1 MKYVRVLAH
10 ASSANLGPGFDAVAV
25 ALEEFYDIV
34 EAKLEYGSS
43 GVWIDRVEGPYAESV
58 SLSRNTAKA
67 AVSKLLELAGIGEAA
82 ISLRI
87 YKGIPPGRGLGS
99 SGASAVA
106 AVVAAARLLG
116 IGLDPRILLEAS
128 GYGESVVAG
137 TPHYDNVAASLL
149 GGLAV
154 VATIGG
160 RVEAASIPVDAWF
173 VVAVPQIEVP
183 EGKTGIMRK
192 VLPSSIQLQRA
203 TTNWQRLALMITAMS
218 RRDYRLAGKMMLGD
232 EIIEPARAPYVP
244 CYREVRMAALEAGA
258 YGVAISGAGPSII
271 ALVEDRALGESVARE
286 MHRAYGECGVEVLVK
301 VTGTGGPARQLT

>member
-10 ASSANLGPGFDAVAV
+10 ASSANLGPGFDALAV
-25 ALEEFYDIV
+25 ALEGFYDIV
-34 EAKLEYGSS
+34 EARLEYGSS
-43 GVWIDRVEGPYAESV
+43 GVWIDRVEGPYAEGV
-58 SLSRNTAKA
+58 SLSRNTAAA
-67 AVSKLLELAGIGEAA
+67 AVSKLLELSGIGEAGV
-82 ISLRI
+82 SLRI

-106 AVVAAARLLG
+106 AVVATARLLG
-116 IGLDPRILLEAS
+116 VSLDPQILLEAS

-173 VVAVPQIEVP
+173 VVAIPQIEVP

-232 EIIEPARAPYVP
+232 EIVEPARAPYVP

-271 ALVEDRALGESVARE
+271 ALVEDHTLGEFVARE
-286 MHRAYGECGVEVLVK
+286 MHRAYSECGIEALVK
-301 VTGTGGPARQLT
+301 VTGTGGPAKQLT